1 MRVTPV
7 KYKVPRASS
16 RSPAPLSTCIKLCLY
31 VCTYSYSP
39 IDLRLRT
46 SRLLSQHTMQAVD
59 SDDEECPELVP
70 VPTATKIPVTII
82 TGFLGR
88 WGAMDALG
96 SRPGAVWLVC
106 RTKAKCLASGSP
118 YTQMLDTQLW
128 GLSPLHLCILVW

>member
-1 MRVTPV
+1 MYARTG
-7 KYKVPRASS
+7 Y
-16 RSPAPLSTCIKLCLY
+16 LN
-31 VCTYSYSP
+31 SYSP

-106 RTKAKCLASGSP
+106 RTKAKCLQVVHTHKINAWHSTMGFVSIASMHLGLVKCVATGFCLFRCRQDYP
-118 YTQMLDTQLW
+118 PQLYTD
-128 GLSPLHLCILVW
+128 